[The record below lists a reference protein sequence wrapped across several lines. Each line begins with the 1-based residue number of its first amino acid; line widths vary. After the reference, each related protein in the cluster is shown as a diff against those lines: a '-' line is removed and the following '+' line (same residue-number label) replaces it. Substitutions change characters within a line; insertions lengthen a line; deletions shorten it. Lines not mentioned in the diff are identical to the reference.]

1 MGYNPTYGG
10 QFQGLRASAQKTS
23 GTAKAGAGAGAKA
36 GGGGSPSIASQGSG
50 GQGSGS
56 ASGDPGEKVVVTLGG
71 LKKGTTRMTSFV
83 RVPFHDAPFTCACVL
98 RQVHLESLNEGDEL
112 FFIVVGLFEGDDLN
126 TVVNRTRNRTKPVKA
141 QAVGGNYMCAFA
153 GEKLVLPIP
162 DPSKRFILY
171 ICAVTIKNGADEQG
185 KTFKDISLMGI
196 GFSEPY
202 EVTVCK
208 KYHHSTA
215 ELRLV
220 DGGDP
225 SIKPGKL
232 EVAIDVCKT
241 DSGPSVP
248 ADKEE

>member
-10 QFQGLRASAQKTS
+10 QFQGLHAA
-23 GTAKAGAGAGAKA
+23 AAKA
-36 GGGGSPSIASQGSG
+36 GGGGSAGLASQGSS

-56 ASGDPGEKVVVTLGG
+56 ASRDPGEKVVVTLGG
-71 LKKGTTRMTSFV
+71 LK
-83 RVPFHDAPFTCACVL
+83 
-98 RQVHLESLNEGDEL
+98 QVHLESVNEGDEL

-141 QAVGGNYMCAFA
+141 QAAGGNYMCAFA
-153 GEKLVLPIP
+153 GEKLVLPVP

-171 ICAVTIKNGADEQG
+171 ICAVTVKNGADEQG

-225 SIKPGKL
+225 NIKPGKL
-232 EVAIDVCKT
+232 DVAIDVCKS
-241 DSGPSVP
+241 DSGPSIP
-248 ADKEE
+248 PDNEE